1 MQDALIHVISA
12 DLAVAYFIVILAGIA
27 RGFTGFVAGLVNA
40 ALLTFVY
47 GPLEA
52 IAISAVLGLVSSA
65 MLLRKTYDH
74 IKWSET
80 IPLCIA
86 VVVTVP
92 LTAMALL
99 VADAST
105 VKPAIGALIAACGLA
120 LILGWRYTGPRN
132 VVASAAVGAVAGG
145 VYGFTGSG
153 GPLMVFY
160 YLASPESVAV
170 QRANIAVTA
179 SMMGIILIITLLAGN
194 GISAETFIRAAVL
207 IPGTMIG
214 TWAGTRLFEIAS
226 QKIYS
231 MVAQWSLVAIGLALI
246 LR

>member
-1 MQDALIHVISA
+1 
-12 DLAVAYFIVILAGIA
+12 
-27 RGFTGFVAGLVNA
+27 
-40 ALLTFVY
+40 
-47 GPLEA
+47 
-52 IAISAVLGLVSSA
+52 
-65 MLLRKTYDH
+65 
-74 IKWSET
+74 
-80 IPLCIA
+80 
-86 VVVTVP
+86 
-92 LTAMALL
+92 
-99 VADAST
+99 
-105 VKPAIGALIAACGLA
+105 
-120 LILGWRYTGPRN
+120 
-132 VVASAAVGAVAGG
+132 
-145 VYGFTGSG
+145 
-153 GPLMVFY
+153 MVFY

>member
-1 MQDALIHVISA
+1 MPEVLVHVLTA
-12 DLAVAYFIVILAGIA
+12 DLAIAYLSVILAGIA
-27 RGFTGFVAGLVNA
+27 RGFTGFVAGLVNV

-52 IAISAVLGLVSSA
+52 IALSAVLGLVSSA
-65 MLLRKTYDH
+65 MLLRKTTNH
-74 IKWSET
+74 VRWAET
-80 IPLCIA
+80 LPMGLA

-92 LTAMALL
+92 ITTMALL
-99 VADAST
+99 VADPS
-105 VKPAIGALIAACGLA
+105 VVRPAIGAIIAGCGFA
-120 LILGWRYTGPRN
+120 LILGWRYAGPRN
-132 VVASAAVGAVAGG
+132 MIASAAFGAIGG
-145 VYGFTGSG
+145 SVYGFTGSG

-160 YLASPESVAV
+160 YLASPDPVPV

-179 SMMGIILIITLLAGN
+179 STMCIILIIALLFGSEI
-194 GISAETFIRAAVL
+194 GAETFIRAAVL

-214 TWAGTRLFEIAS
+214 TWAGIRLFEIAS

>member
-120 LILGWRYTGPRN
+120 LILGWRYTGP
-132 VVASAAVGAVAGG
+132 SAAVGAVAGS